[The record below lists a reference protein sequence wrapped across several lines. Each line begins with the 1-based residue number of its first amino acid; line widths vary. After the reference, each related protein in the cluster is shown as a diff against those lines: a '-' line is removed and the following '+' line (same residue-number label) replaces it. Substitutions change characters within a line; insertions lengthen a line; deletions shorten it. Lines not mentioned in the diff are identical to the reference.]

1 MQKHQSID
9 QLLISL
15 EKLKDKESFL
25 KEVADEFDEVR
36 KYLSDKGLA
45 INIFKGLEHE
55 QSITN
60 EVSSYQYFRDLHY
73 IFWGIKNNQWKYYKG
88 EEEYYNSLRFKAES
102 IYNSF
107 TI

>member
-45 INIFKGLEHE
+45 INIFKGLEYK
-55 QSITN
+55 QPITN
-60 EVSSYQYFRDLHY
+60 EVDNYQYFRDLHF
-73 IFWGIKNNQWKYYKG
+73 IFWGVMKNHWECDNK
-88 EEEYYNSLRFKAES
+88 ELEYYNQLRLKVESLIS
-102 IYNSF
+102 SF
-107 TI
+107 TN